1 MSKSPTGYFRQL
13 LAWRFQYLVAA
24 VVLFVAA
31 DWNLNLLLPARIG
44 LAAFAVAYALILWLP
59 LWVTPRFQYAL
70 GGIALLAACAPG
82 VPAFWP
88 VALIALAALV
98 LATVADAFMG
108 PVRQDVTVERKAPDH
123 VSLRVPLEIAY
134 VASNR
139 SQRAVRVAIVETPVR
154 TLRYGL
160 DEATGDVPARSR
172 ATILRPAMP
181 VSRGE
186 DSFGALYVWFENAL
200 GLLRRRMRVEA
211 AETFRVYPDLSAVE
225 RYGALHVRNRLIEAG
240 LRKMRL
246 RGTGTEFESLREWSD
261 GDAFRAIDWKATA
274 RRGKL
279 MVAQHE
285 VERSQN
291 VMLLLD
297 CGRLMTPRIDSQRK
311 FDYAVTAA
319 LSLAS
324 IAGLASDRVGV
335 VAFAGEILAASAP
348 RSTRSSVA
356 ALSDLLYDLE
366 PRFEEANYAR
376 AFAYLRNH
384 LHKRSLIVFLT
395 DVIDPLAQA
404 ALLAEL
410 GSLARR
416 HLLVCV
422 FMNDAAVETALATV
436 PHDAVDA
443 YRASVAIGLSD
454 ERRTAAAMLTRAGAI
469 TLDVPARKLTTAV
482 IDEYL
487 RVKQRGLL

>member
-1 MSKSPTGYFRQL
+1 
-13 LAWRFQYLVAA
+13 
-24 VVLFVAA
+24 
-31 DWNLNLLLPARIG
+31 
-44 LAAFAVAYALILWLP
+44 
-59 LWVTPRFQYAL
+59 
-70 GGIALLAACAPG
+70 
-82 VPAFWP
+82 
-88 VALIALAALV
+88 
-98 LATVADAFMG
+98 
-108 PVRQDVTVERKAPDH
+108 
-123 VSLRVPLEIAY
+123 
-134 VASNR
+134 
-139 SQRAVRVAIVETPVR
+139 
-154 TLRYGL
+154 
-160 DEATGDVPARSR
+160 
-172 ATILRPAMP
+172 
-181 VSRGE
+181 
-186 DSFGALYVWFENAL
+186 
-200 GLLRRRMRVEA
+200 
-211 AETFRVYPDLSAVE
+211 
-225 RYGALHVRNRLIEAG
+225 
-240 LRKMRL
+240 
-246 RGTGTEFESLREWSD
+246 
-261 GDAFRAIDWKATA
+261 
-274 RRGKL
+274 
-279 MVAQHE
+279 
-285 VERSQN
+285 
-291 VMLLLD
+291 
-297 CGRLMTPRIDSQRK
+297 MTPRIDSQRK

-366 PRFEEANYAR
+366 PRFEEANYGR

-410 GSLARR
+410 GSLAKR

-422 FMNDAAVETALATV
+422 FMNDAAVETALAAA
-436 PHDAVDA
+436 PRDAVDA

-469 TLDVPARKLTTAV
+469 TVDVPAQKLTTAV